1 MNWSEFHL
9 CPSQQTWPA
18 NCHRFAHNVLHF
30 QCDVYLFVFISQFLI
45 KIWLQ
50 CCSKEGWRVPRGC
63 FLGTSPNV
71 VFATWLQ
78 KPSANTIIIIYF
90 GIITVSVNMQ
100 CVVFQRDTDT
110 GCPLSV
116 FILFCSF
123 QAGAGKT
130 YIWSMDHHHVFI
142 LALPSHFVL
151 WRKIWKRMQGLW
163 NWLYLIIML

>member
-1 MNWSEFHL
+1 MFCISSVMCTYLCSSHNFWSKFDCNAVL
-9 CPSQQTWPA
+9 KKDGGCPVAVS
-18 NCHRFAHNVLHF
+18 
-30 QCDVYLFVFISQFLI
+30 
-45 KIWLQ
+45 
-50 CCSKEGWRVPRGC
+50 
-63 FLGTSPNV
+63 LGASPNV

-116 FILFCSF
+116 FIPFCSF

-130 YIWSMDHHHVFI
+130 YIWSMDHHHVFT